1 VIGERPFFTH
11 GAEKMKQT
19 KAGNPVKGIPGR
31 EMELRSEM
39 QSAAVKYGSHRCG
52 KNAVYHTSD
61 RRLQYG

>member
-1 VIGERPFFTH
+1 
-11 GAEKMKQT
+11 MKQT